1 MISQELYSPVLRQSY
16 VSQVLRKFTAGLLP
30 ALRKRRSTIPFVV
43 PDGKNEGSCEPDRP
57 KPIAPVSRQFN
68 TSFLIF
74 FGFQPEPI
82 TQVLRKRRG
91 LQLELASSSSSPR
104 TRSRLELGPASNSS
118 PPRARARL
126 ELGLASSSNPP
137 RARAHLELE
146 LASVSSSP
154 QARARRI
161 FLNIAYSSPGENPQY
176 HHHRLRQ
183 YTSHLS
189 PLPQKITYP

>member
-1 MISQELYSPVLRQSY
+1 MISQELYSPVLHQCYASFT
-16 VSQVLRKFTAGLLP
+16 QVH
-30 ALRKRRSTIPFVV
+30 RRSSAGPTKAQVNNSLRGPRR
-43 PDGKNEGSCEPDRP
+43 KYEGPREPDRP
-57 KPIAPVSRQFN
+57 KPITPVSHQFN
-68 TSFLIF
+68 TSFLTF
-74 FGFQPEPI
+74 LSFQPEPI

-104 TRSRLELGPASNSS
+104 TRVRLELGPASNSS

-161 FLNIAYSSPGENPQY
+161 FLNIAYSSPGGNPHY

-183 YTSHLS
+183 YASHLS